1 LIKGVRVKMITG
13 DHLTIAKE
21 TAKLLRMGTNI
32 YQSDVLTRQDPE
44 FGEDELSNLIEKAD
58 GFAGVFP
65 EHKYKIV
72 KVLKERGHITGMT
85 GDGVNDAPAL
95 KVANIGVA
103 VADATDAARSAAAI
117 VLTEAGLS
125 VIIDAIIE
133 SRKIFQRMKNYAIY
147 ACATTVRVVLSFS
160 VLCFV
165 WKYDQPPFLI
175 LIMAFVNDGTM
186 LTISKDLVKPSPM
199 PDAWKLKTIFSTAIC
214 MGIYLSI
221 STVIFF
227 YVIFQTQFFD
237 NFGLYSPWR
246 ISRDSNDYILHSI
259 IFLQVAISGQAMIF
273 STRAQTYWFLEKPG
287 NWVILAFIVA
297 QTISSLITST
307 ANWTF
312 TYIQGCGGGWLVAIW
327 AWAILWHIPIDLVK
341 FFGKSLTDVDSWKKT
356 FSGNTA
362 GVAIKD
368 RGSQQLRMT
377 QEQARA
383 QMNNRLKVLR
393 MTQLG

>member
-1 LIKGVRVKMITG
+1 
-13 DHLTIAKE
+13 
-21 TAKLLRMGTNI
+21 
-32 YQSDVLTRQDPE
+32 
-44 FGEDELSNLIEKAD
+44 
-58 GFAGVFP
+58 
-65 EHKYKIV
+65 
-72 KVLKERGHITGMT
+72 
-85 GDGVNDAPAL
+85 VNDAPAL